1 MPAPAFAA
9 TSAGVATIVAV
20 VLGVLLIV
28 FIVFA
33 VLAIRRRR
41 QVVEPPGMALPA
53 DDFVF
58 AIRRL
63 SKVEDISI
71 DEEDDIDM
79 NMFSSAPISFNHAV

>member
-1 MPAPAFAA
+1 
-9 TSAGVATIVAV
+9 
-20 VLGVLLIV
+20 
-28 FIVFA
+28 
-33 VLAIRRRR
+33 
-41 QVVEPPGMALPA
+41 MALPD

-63 SKVEDISI
+63 SKVADTTI